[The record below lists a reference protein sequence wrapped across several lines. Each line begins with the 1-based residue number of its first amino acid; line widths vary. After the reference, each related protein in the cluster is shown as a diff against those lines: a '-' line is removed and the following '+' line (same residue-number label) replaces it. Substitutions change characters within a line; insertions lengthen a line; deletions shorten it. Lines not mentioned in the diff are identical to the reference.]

1 MKQDF
6 ELVRAKEEKQIV
18 CPFLNICRKDCAWR
32 IGDEC
37 AIKIIAKYFK
47 PDKVILI

>member
-1 MKQDF
+1 MKEDF
-6 ELVRAKEEKQIV
+6 ELIRKEEKQIL